1 MVITKWKDDEMC
13 KPCLENYQRTL
24 TKFINYFQGFHIIM
38 SIPSKYD
45 LSNSKKNTHHRVPLS
60 KFGRCKPTTLPKKL
74 HDE

>member
-1 MVITKWKDDEMC
+1 
-13 KPCLENYQRTL
+13 
-24 TKFINYFQGFHIIM
+24 M